1 MKKLYIW
8 DELLT
13 ECRNYTLE
21 MGTTNIINQEQAG
34 KLGQNQQSVGKQFKL
49 LNVHI
54 YLYLEKNFNNTLWN
68 TPWFNKS
75 RSSSNQPTSNVFCTC
90 ADFPVHRHLQF
101 QDFSCPQ
108 YFSVY
113 SVFFNFKIVHRYL
126 QFKDFSCQQSA
137 EWRSNQWWCWS

>member
-21 MGTTNIINQEQAG
+21 MGTTNIINQEQAR
-34 KLGQNQQSVGKQFKL
+34 KLGQNKQAVGKQFMFKS
-49 LNVHI
+49 I
-54 YLYLEKNFNNTLWN
+54 YIWRKKTSPIHFEIILS
-68 TPWFNKS
+68 S
-75 RSSSNQPTSNVFCTC
+75 RNQPTFNVFDTC